1 VFPGELWGIAMPLTA
16 KDERM
21 SKKPDNVLTIDELS
35 AYLKVPKSS
44 LYKLVQE
51 GKLPG
56 TKVGRHWRFH
66 LEAVDDWLKRQ
77 PTAKG
82 EDA

>member
-1 VFPGELWGIAMPLTA
+1 
-16 KDERM
+16 M

-35 AYLKVPKSS
+35 AYLKIPKSS

-56 TKVGRHWRFH
+56 TKVGRHWRFRRETIDRW
-66 LEAVDDWLKRQ
+66 LDAGSEVEADLANR
-77 PTAKG
+77 P
-82 EDA
+82 E

>member
-1 VFPGELWGIAMPLTA
+1 
-16 KDERM
+16 M

-35 AYLKVPKSS
+35 EYLKVPKSS

-56 TKVGRHWRFH
+56 VKVGRHWRFH
-66 LEAVDDWLKRQ
+66 LDTVDDWLKRH
-77 PTAKG
+77 PAAKDD
-82 EDA
+82 DA